1 MISCLLSMCSS
12 SAGPCSKPCLSNS
25 IPPGAT
31 LPAGF
36 FSPWWGSSPA
46 GAFCCHAPPSG
57 PLCVSP
63 PWRLCT
69 AFSFSGCNFT
79 RLYFSFV
86 LWLSCGVVRR
96 LRLACVGVWRFPW
109 PSVGRSRGG
118 WACISG
124 RRCSRLGA
132 SGAAVGGPGPGMA
145 GGGPGVFGVGRPIF
159 CGGLPDRSARAS
171 GGASACAKVA
181 EAKSRPRQ
189 PFSRSAG
196 LNYSRS
202 SSADNSAIFLR
213 IDSFF
218 CAATKSKVD
227 EAYSPFSPSTIVAPL
242 PLTSSRYFFRRSSAE
257 AASPRALFGVRT
269 TSCWSLM
276 P

>member
-1 MISCLLSMCSS
+1 M
-12 SAGPCSKPCLSNS
+12 P
-25 IPPGAT
+25 
-31 LPAGF
+31 
-36 FSPWWGSSPA
+36 
-46 GAFCCHAPPSG
+46 PPSG

-86 LWLSCGVVRR
+86 LRPPCGVVCR
-96 LRLACVGVWRFPW
+96 LRLSCVGVWRSPW

-118 WACISG
+118 GACISR

-132 SGAAVGGPGPGMA
+132 SGAVVGVVRVQAWPEAVRACPAWA
-145 GGGPGVFGVGRPIF
+145 GRFFCGVF
-159 CGGLPDRSARAS
+159 PDRSARAS
-171 GGASACAKVA
+171 GRVCLPAPKSLGV
-181 EAKSRPRQ
+181 KSRPRQ

-202 SSADNSAIFLR
+202 SSADNSAIFLL

-218 CAATKSKVD
+218 CAATKSLN
-227 EAYSPFSPSTIVAPL
+227 AF
-242 PLTSSRYFFRRSSAE
+242 
-257 AASPRALFGVRT
+257 AANSHL
-269 TSCWSLM
+269 
-276 P
+276 